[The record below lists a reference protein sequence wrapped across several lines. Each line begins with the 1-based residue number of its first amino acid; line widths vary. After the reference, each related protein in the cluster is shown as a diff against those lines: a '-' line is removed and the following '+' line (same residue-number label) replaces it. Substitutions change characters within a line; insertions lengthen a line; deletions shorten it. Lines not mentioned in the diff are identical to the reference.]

1 MSSVTRVRARFLLVV
16 SSALVMVAGA
26 VVGGGSATADSVWVQ
41 SYERSSQTAEC
52 ESQPGETPWQASW
65 GTDSSWKPTWEQ
77 WANDGKGGWTCTRSI
92 TWARTPASSSS
103 APASSS
109 PGGRARSYALGDVG
123 PGGGLVF
130 LISGGLTYEMA
141 PKTWSGGASD
151 PTIAWCNVTGT
162 NIAGATSNSDGST
175 NTTAMQAAC
184 TSGAAVSARAYAG
197 GGQSDWFLPSRDE
210 LNAMYNYKGSI
221 VDTATYGFVGDVSAA
236 YWTSTQ
242 YDATNAWTRALS
254 NGSEYVFSKGS
265 TKYVR
270 PVRAF

>member
-52 ESQPGETPWQASW
+52 ESPSWETPWQASW

-92 TWARTPASSSS
+92 TWARTPASSGSS
-103 APASSS
+103 
-109 PGGRARSYALGDVG
+109 ARSYALGDIG

-141 PKTWSGGASD
+141 PKKWSGASD
-151 PTIAWCNVTGT
+151 PNIAWCNVTNTDITGAAGT
-162 NIAGATSNSDGST
+162 ATGTGSA
-175 NTTAMQAAC
+175 NTTDIQAAC
-184 TSGAAVSARAYAG
+184 TSGAAVSAGAYAG
-197 GGQSDWFLPSRDE
+197 GGQSDWFLPSQDT

-221 VDTATYGFVGDVSAA
+221 VDTATYGFSNSE
-236 YWTSTQ
+236 YWTSTE
-242 YDATNAWTRALS
+242 DGVFWAWTQQ
-254 NGSEYVFSKGS
+254 FSLGTRLGLLKS
-265 TKYVR
+265 RTYSVR